1 MNKWLVGTLVLI
13 VTTLAIFA
21 TASAQGGDVERGRAL
36 YAQNCALC
44 HGDRAQGRIG
54 ATLAKDF
61 PGIRVDVLLK
71 EIISNGVPGSVMPA
85 WAKAKGGPLSDAEI
99 EDIVSFIRSLGNVAP
114 TVPAVATAT
123 RPPLPSPVAT
133 FPAGD
138 AKRGLQIYNE
148 NCAVCHGPNGEG
160 RIGATLSKDWAGINV
175 VTLLDTTISRGVA
188 GSKMPAWSQSYGG
201 PLNNQ
206 QIADVAAY
214 VLTLKKASAPM
225 PASAPSQTATNPLS
239 DVLALVCVGVLALI
253 AIVVLMF
260 GLASTRVRT

>member
-85 WAKAKGGPLSDAEI
+85 WAKAKGRPLRDAEI

-214 VLTLKKASAPM
+214 VRTLKKASAPM